1 MKHKKISILD
11 VMQQISYLE
20 DKLHPTP
27 PCSQGCYSHQSH
39 PCENC
44 GRISGR
50 IPPEKEKILKTQ
62 LNSLRKKLLNIRQKM
77 LQRKK

>member
-1 MKHKKISILD
+1 MKHKKISIFD
-11 VMQQISYLE
+11 TEQQINYLE
-20 DKLHPTP
+20 EKLRTRP

-44 GRISGR
+44 GRISGK
-50 IPPEKEKILKTQ
+50 IPSEKEKILKTQ